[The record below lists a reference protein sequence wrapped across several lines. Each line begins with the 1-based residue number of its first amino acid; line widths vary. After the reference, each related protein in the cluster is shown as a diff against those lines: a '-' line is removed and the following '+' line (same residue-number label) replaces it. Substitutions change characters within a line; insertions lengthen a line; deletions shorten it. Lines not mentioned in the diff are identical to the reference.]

1 MIQPTPGP
9 AAPSIFEQRRPGAS
23 WADLLIIGL
32 GLALFYGVLTLART
46 WLGPFTPAAVISERP
61 SALPGYTAYSVLRM
75 AVAYVLSL
83 VFALVYGYV
92 AAYYPKAERLM
103 IP

>member
-61 SALPGYTAYSVLRM
+61 SALPGYTAYSGLRL
-75 AVAYVLSL
+75 AVAYVLSPAFSL
-83 VFALVYGYV
+83 LFGYHP
-92 AAYYPKAERLM
+92 AYYP
-103 IP
+103 